1 MRLEI
6 RLVLPADARLLPST
20 RMAMLAHL
28 RALGVDEDCCD
39 DVILALDE
47 ACANVVRHAF
57 PGALAAEYTLAALL
71 TADEA
76 VIVVEDLGKGIDPEI
91 LRRSRAGADP
101 EATSGRGLY
110 LMRQLMSSVEI
121 EPVAG
126 ASGTRVRMRKKL
138 RPAAPS
144 ASVVT
149 GARSEGGLVGT
160 RPPAAWHR
168 DAMF

>member
-57 PGALAAEYTLAALL
+57 PGALAAGRWIV
-71 TADEA
+71 DE
-76 VIVVEDLGKGIDPEI
+76 
-91 LRRSRAGADP
+91 
-101 EATSGRGLY
+101 
-110 LMRQLMSSVEI
+110 
-121 EPVAG
+121 
-126 ASGTRVRMRKKL
+126 
-138 RPAAPS
+138 
-144 ASVVT
+144 
-149 GARSEGGLVGT
+149 
-160 RPPAAWHR
+160 R
-168 DAMF
+168 DAHGNCCVRANAHPHHQRRRRL